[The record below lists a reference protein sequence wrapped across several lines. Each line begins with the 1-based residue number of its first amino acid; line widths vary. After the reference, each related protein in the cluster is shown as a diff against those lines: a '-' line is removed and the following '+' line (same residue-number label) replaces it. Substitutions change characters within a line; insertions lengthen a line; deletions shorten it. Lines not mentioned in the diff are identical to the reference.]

1 MRWRFWQQASGVDV
15 ELVRLERRVRR
26 MDAMTRAVFLTHRLD
41 SLGYAE
47 IAERL
52 GIAVGEVERR
62 MAEAMVVL
70 VEAAADD

>member
-1 MRWRFWQQASGVDV
+1 MRWRFWRQASGVEA
-15 ELVRLERRVRR
+15 ELVRLERRVQR
-26 MDAMTRAVFLTHRLD
+26 MDATTRAVFLMHRLD

-47 IAERL
+47 IAQRL
-52 GIAVGEVERR
+52 GIAVTEVERR

>member
-1 MRWRFWQQASGVDV
+1 
-15 ELVRLERRVRR
+15 
-26 MDAMTRAVFLTHRLD
+26 MDAMTRAVFLMHRLD

-62 MAEAMVVL
+62 MAQAMVVL
-70 VEAAADD
+70 IKADAED

>member
-15 ELVRLERRVRR
+15 ELDRLERRVRR
-26 MDAMTRAVFLTHRLD
+26 MDAMTRAVFLMHRLD

-47 IAERL
+47 IAQRL

-62 MAEAMVVL
+62 IAEAMVVL
-70 VEAAADD
+70 IQADAEH

>member
-1 MRWRFWQQASGVDV
+1 MRWQFWQRASGVDA
-15 ELVRLERRVRR
+15 ELVRLERRVRH
-26 MDAMTRAVFLTHRLD
+26 MDATTRAVFLMHRLD

-47 IAERL
+47 IAQRL
-52 GIAVGEVERR
+52 GIAVAEVERR

>member
-1 MRWRFWQQASGVDV
+1 MRWRFWRQASGVDA

-26 MDAMTRAVFLTHRLD
+26 MDATTRAVFLMHRLD

-52 GIAVGEVERR
+52 GIAVAEVERR
-62 MAEAMVVL
+62 MAEAMTVL
-70 VEAAADD
+70 VEAVADE

>member
-1 MRWRFWQQASGVDV
+1 MRWRFWRQASGVDA

-26 MDAMTRAVFLTHRLD
+26 MDAMTRAVLLMHRLD
-41 SLGYAE
+41 SLGYVE
-47 IAERL
+47 IAQRL

>member
-1 MRWRFWQQASGVDV
+1 MRRRFWRQASGVDA

-26 MDAMTRAVFLTHRLD
+26 MDAMTRAVFLMHRLD

-62 MAEAMVVL
+62 MAQAMVVL
-70 VEAAADD
+70 IKADAED

>member
-1 MRWRFWQQASGVDV
+1 MRWRFWQRASGADA
-15 ELVRLERRVRR
+15 ELVRLECRVRR
-26 MDAMTRAVFLTHRLD
+26 MDATTRAVFLMHRLD

-47 IAERL
+47 IAARL

-70 VEAAADD
+70 IQAEADD